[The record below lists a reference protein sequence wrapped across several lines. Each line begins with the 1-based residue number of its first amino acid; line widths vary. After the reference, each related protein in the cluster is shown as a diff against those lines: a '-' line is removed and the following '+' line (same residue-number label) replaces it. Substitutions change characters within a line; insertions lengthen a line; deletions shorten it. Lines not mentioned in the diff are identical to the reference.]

1 LTLITEW
8 NAPTLLSASCKNK
21 SAVVSSRKQ
30 DLFDTSRSILLAERA
45 IQPGGEFVKL
55 FSDVW
60 KLRRVHYAVALAV
73 LVIIGMLP
81 QAAAHAADYPTKT
94 IQIINPF
101 PPGAVTDIVARI
113 VAPKMSAILGQQ
125 VVIVNKPGGGGA
137 VGIQAAKDAAPD
149 GYTILVTPPP
159 VLIIPLVNKN
169 SGFTM
174 NDFAPLTLAT
184 SSPNTTVV
192 KADAPWKTLE
202 EFIADAKKNAGQFTY
217 GSAGPGTTP
226 HFIGELV
233 KLKTK
238 IELTHVPLGSESAA
252 ATAVLGGHVNIA
264 FLTLGT
270 TRSHIEAGTLRALA
284 VASNRRLKD
293 FPDVPTTV
301 EKGFPELN
309 LKIWVGFFAPVKT
322 SPAILKRLA
331 AALNHA
337 LKDPAVVAQ
346 IEKAQALVEN
356 LGPQEAAKFYAEEE
370 RKWSEVARV
379 AKIAK

>member
-1 LTLITEW
+1 MKF
-8 NAPTLLSASCKNK
+8 SA
-21 SAVVSSRKQ
+21 A
-30 DLFDTSRSILLAERA
+30 F
-45 IQPGGEFVKL
+45 P
-55 FSDVW
+55 
-60 KLRRVHYAVALAV
+60 KLRREVSLVAVSVVFMMCSSMPAPA
-73 LVIIGMLP
+73 
-81 QAAAHAADYPTKT
+81 QDYPTKT

-101 PPGAVTDIVARI
+101 PPGAVTDIVARLL
-113 VAPKMSAILGQQ
+113 APKMSTLLGQQ

-137 VGIQAAKDAAPD
+137 VGIQAARDSAPD

-159 VLIIPLVNKN
+159 IVLIPIVNKN
-169 SGFTM
+169 SGFAM
-174 NDFAPLTLAT
+174 KDFVPLTLAT

-192 KADAPWKTLE
+192 KGDAPWKSLE
-202 EFIADAKKNAGQFTY
+202 DVIAEAKKNPGQLTY

-238 IELTHVPLGSESAA
+238 IDMTHVPLGSESAA

-270 TRSHIEAGTLRALA
+270 TRSHIEAGTMRALA

-293 FPDVPTTV
+293 FPNVPTTV

-309 LKIWVGFFAPVKT
+309 LKIWVGFFAPAKT
-322 SPAILKRLA
+322 PPAIAKRLA
-331 AALNHA
+331 SAMGEA
-337 LKDPAVVAQ
+337 LKDPEVVAL

-356 LGPQEAAKFYAEEE
+356 LGPQEAAKFLAEEE
-370 RKWSEVARV
+370 RKWSEVAKV
-379 AKIAK
+379 AKIAN

>member
-1 LTLITEW
+1 MLCGVLP
-8 NAPTLLSASCKNK
+8 APA
-21 SAVVSSRKQ
+21 Q
-30 DLFDTSRSILLAERA
+30 
-45 IQPGGEFVKL
+45 
-55 FSDVW
+55 
-60 KLRRVHYAVALAV
+60 
-73 LVIIGMLP
+73 
-81 QAAAHAADYPTKT
+81 DYPTKT

-113 VAPKMSAILGQQ
+113 LAPKMSALLGQQ
-125 VVIVNKPGGGGA
+125 VVIVNKAGGGGA
-137 VGIQAAKDAAPD
+137 VGIQAARDSAPD

-159 VLIIPLVNKN
+159 IVLIPIVNKN
-169 SGFTM
+169 SGFALK
-174 NDFAPLTLAT
+174 DFVPLNLAT

-192 KADAPWKTLE
+192 KGDAPWKSLE
-202 EFIADAKKNAGQFTY
+202 DVIAEAKKNPGQLTY

-238 IELTHVPLGSESAA
+238 IDMTHVPLGSESAA

-270 TRSHIEAGTLRALA
+270 TRSHIEAGTMRALA

-293 FPDVPTTV
+293 FPNIPTTV
-301 EKGFPELN
+301 EKGFSELN

-322 SPAILKRLA
+322 PPAIVKRLA
-331 AALNHA
+331 GAVGEA
-337 LKDPAVVAQ
+337 LKDPEVVAL

-356 LGPQEAAKFYAEEE
+356 LGPQEAAKFLAEEE
-370 RKWSEVARV
+370 RKWSEVAKV
-379 AKIAK
+379 AKIAS

>member
-1 LTLITEW
+1 MLCGALP
-8 NAPTLLSASCKNK
+8 APA
-21 SAVVSSRKQ
+21 Q
-30 DLFDTSRSILLAERA
+30 
-45 IQPGGEFVKL
+45 
-55 FSDVW
+55 
-60 KLRRVHYAVALAV
+60 
-73 LVIIGMLP
+73 
-81 QAAAHAADYPTKT
+81 DYPTKT

-113 VAPKMSAILGQQ
+113 LAPKMSALLGQQ
-125 VVIVNKPGGGGA
+125 VVIVNKAGGGGA
-137 VGIQAAKDAAPD
+137 VGIQAARDSAPD

-159 VLIIPLVNKN
+159 IVLIPIVNKN
-169 SGFTM
+169 SGFALK
-174 NDFAPLTLAT
+174 DFVPLSLAT

-192 KADAPWKTLE
+192 KGDAPWKSLE
-202 EFIADAKKNAGQFTY
+202 DVIAEAKKNPGQLTY

-238 IELTHVPLGSESAA
+238 IDMTHVPLGSESAA

-270 TRSHIEAGTLRALA
+270 TRSHIEAGTMRALA

-293 FPDVPTTV
+293 FPNIPTTV
-301 EKGFPELN
+301 EKGFSELN

-322 SPAILKRLA
+322 PPAIVKRLA
-331 AALNHA
+331 GAVGEA
-337 LKDPAVVAQ
+337 LKDPEVVAL

-356 LGPQEAAKFYAEEE
+356 LGPQEAAKFLAEEE
-370 RKWSEVARV
+370 RKWSEVAKV
-379 AKIAK
+379 AKIAS

>member
-1 LTLITEW
+1 MLTL
-8 NAPTLLSASCKNK
+8 NFKG
-21 SAVVSSRKQ
+21 
-30 DLFDTSRSILLAERA
+30 LFFI
-45 IQPGGEFVKL
+45 
-55 FSDVW
+55 
-60 KLRRVHYAVALAV
+60 VALA
-73 LVIIGMLP
+73 LFIPLAD
-81 QAAAHAADYPTKT
+81 AAEYPNKT

-101 PPGAVTDIVARI
+101 PPGAVTDVVARI
-113 VAPKMSAILGQQ
+113 VAPKMSTALGQQ
-125 VVIVNKPGGGGA
+125 VVVVNKAGGGGA

-159 VLIIPLVNKN
+159 ILLIPIVNKN

-174 NDFAPLTLAT
+174 KDFAPLSLAT

-192 KADAPWKTLE
+192 KGDAPWKTLE
-202 EFIADAKKNAGQFTY
+202 EFIADAKKNAGQLNY

-238 IELTHVPLGSESAA
+238 IDLTHVPLGSESAA

-270 TRSHIEAGTLRALA
+270 TRSHIEAGTMRALA

-293 FPDVPTTV
+293 FPNVPTTV
-301 EKGFPELN
+301 EKGFSELN
-309 LKIWVGFFAPVKT
+309 LKIWVGFFAPAKT
-322 SPAILKRLA
+322 PPAIVKRLA
-331 AALNHA
+331 AAVGDG
-337 LKDPAVVAQ
+337 LKDPEIIAN
-346 IEKAQALVEN
+346 IEKSQALIEN

-370 RKWSEVARV
+370 RKWTDVAHS
-379 AKIAK
+379 AKITN

>member
-1 LTLITEW
+1 MLTL
-8 NAPTLLSASCKNK
+8 NFKG
-21 SAVVSSRKQ
+21 
-30 DLFDTSRSILLAERA
+30 LFFI
-45 IQPGGEFVKL
+45 
-55 FSDVW
+55 
-60 KLRRVHYAVALAV
+60 VALA
-73 LVIIGMLP
+73 LFIPLAD
-81 QAAAHAADYPTKT
+81 AAEYPNKT

-113 VAPKMSAILGQQ
+113 VAPKMSTALGQQ
-125 VVIVNKPGGGGA
+125 VVVVNKAGGGGA

-159 VLIIPLVNKN
+159 ILLIPIVNKN

-174 NDFAPLTLAT
+174 KDFAPLSLAT

-192 KADAPWKTLE
+192 KGDAPWKTLE
-202 EFIADAKKNAGQFTY
+202 EFIADAKKSAGQLTY

-238 IELTHVPLGSESAA
+238 IDLTHVPLGSESAA

-270 TRSHIEAGTLRALA
+270 TRSHIEAGTMRALA

-293 FPDVPTTV
+293 FPNVPTTV
-301 EKGFPELN
+301 EKGFSELN
-309 LKIWVGFFAPVKT
+309 LKIWVGFFAPAKT
-322 SPAILKRLA
+322 PPAIVKRLA
-331 AALNHA
+331 AAVGDS
-337 LKDPAVVAQ
+337 LKDPEIIAN
-346 IEKAQALVEN
+346 IEKSQALIEN

-370 RKWSEVARV
+370 RKWTEVAHS
-379 AKIAK
+379 AKITN

>member
-1 LTLITEW
+1 MLTF
-8 NAPTLLSASCKNK
+8 NFKG
-21 SAVVSSRKQ
+21 
-30 DLFDTSRSILLAERA
+30 LFFI
-45 IQPGGEFVKL
+45 
-55 FSDVW
+55 
-60 KLRRVHYAVALAV
+60 VALA
-73 LVIIGMLP
+73 LFIPLAD
-81 QAAAHAADYPTKT
+81 AAEYPNKT

-113 VAPKMSAILGQQ
+113 VAPKMSTALGQQ
-125 VVIVNKPGGGGA
+125 VVVVNKAGGGGA

-159 VLIIPLVNKN
+159 ILLIPIVNKN

-174 NDFAPLTLAT
+174 KDFAPLSLAT

-192 KADAPWKTLE
+192 KGDAPWKTLE
-202 EFIADAKKNAGQFTY
+202 EFTADAKKNAGQLTY

-238 IELTHVPLGSESAA
+238 IDLTHVPLGSESAA

-270 TRSHIEAGTLRALA
+270 TRSHIEAGTMRALA

-293 FPDVPTTV
+293 FPNVPTTV
-301 EKGFPELN
+301 EKGFSELN
-309 LKIWVGFFAPVKT
+309 LKIWVGFFAPAKT
-322 SPAILKRLA
+322 PPAIVKRLA
-331 AALNHA
+331 AAVGDS
-337 LKDPAVVAQ
+337 LKDPEIIAN
-346 IEKAQALVEN
+346 IEKSQALIEN

-370 RKWSEVARV
+370 RKWTEVAHS
-379 AKIAK
+379 AKITN

>member
-1 LTLITEW
+1 MTRIHAKTLVSTLAAMFLGAAIA
-8 NAPTLLSASCKNK
+8 NA
-21 SAVVSSRKQ
+21 Q
-30 DLFDTSRSILLAERA
+30 
-45 IQPGGEFVKL
+45 
-55 FSDVW
+55 
-60 KLRRVHYAVALAV
+60 
-73 LVIIGMLP
+73 
-81 QAAAHAADYPTKT
+81 YPNKT

-101 PPGAVTDIVARI
+101 PPGAVTDIVARLLT
-113 VAPKMSAILGQQ
+113 PKLSAALGQQ
-125 VVIVNKPGGGGA
+125 VIIINKAGGGGA
-137 VGIQAAKDAAPD
+137 VGIQAAKEAAPD

-159 VLIIPLVNKN
+159 IVLIPIVNKN
-169 SGFTM
+169 SGFTLK
-174 NDFAPLTLAT
+174 DFAPLVLAT

-192 KADAPWKTLE
+192 KSDAPWKSFE
-202 EFIADAKKNAGQFTY
+202 EFVAEAKKDPGALTY

-238 IELTHVPLGSESAA
+238 IDMTHVPLGSESAA

-284 VASNRRLKD
+284 VASNKRLKD
-293 FPDVPTTV
+293 FPNIPTTV

-309 LKIWVGFFAPVKT
+309 LKVWVGFFAPAKT
-322 SPAILKRLA
+322 PAAITKRLA
-331 AALNHA
+331 AAISES
-337 LKDPAVVAQ
+337 LKDPEVASN

-356 LGPQEAAKFYAEEE
+356 LGPQETVKFLAEEE

-379 AKIAK
+379 ANIAH

>member
-1 LTLITEW
+1 MCQILTAPGTE
-8 NAPTLLSASCKNK
+8 
-21 SAVVSSRKQ
+21 
-30 DLFDTSRSILLAERA
+30 
-45 IQPGGEFVKL
+45 
-55 FSDVW
+55 
-60 KLRRVHYAVALAV
+60 
-73 LVIIGMLP
+73 
-81 QAAAHAADYPTKT
+81 AADYPTKT

-125 VVIVNKPGGGGA
+125 LIVVNKPGGGGA

-159 VLIIPLVNKN
+159 IVLIPIVNKN
-169 SGFTM
+169 SGFAM
-174 NDFAPLTLAT
+174 KDFVPLTLAT

-192 KADAPWKTLE
+192 KGDAPWKSLE
-202 EFIADAKKNAGQFTY
+202 DVIAEAKKNPGQLTY

-238 IELTHVPLGSESAA
+238 IDMTHVPLGSESAA

-270 TRSHIEAGTLRALA
+270 TRSHIEGGTMRALA

-293 FPDVPTTV
+293 FPNVPTTV

-309 LKIWVGFFAPVKT
+309 LKIWVGFFAPAKAP
-322 SPAILKRLA
+322 PATVKRLA
-331 AALNHA
+331 GAIGEA
-337 LKDPAVVAQ
+337 LKDPEVGAL

-356 LGPQEAAKFYAEEE
+356 LGPQEAAKFLAEEE
-370 RKWSEVARV
+370 RKWSEVAKV
-379 AKIAK
+379 AKITN

>member
-1 LTLITEW
+1 VKVLSGMRKFGHELGTAAAAI
-8 NAPTLLSASCKNK
+8 LLVLC
-21 SAVVSSRKQ
+21 
-30 DLFDTSRSILLAERA
+30 SILPAPA
-45 IQPGGEFVKL
+45 Q
-55 FSDVW
+55 
-60 KLRRVHYAVALAV
+60 
-73 LVIIGMLP
+73 
-81 QAAAHAADYPTKT
+81 DYPTKT

-101 PPGAVTDIVARI
+101 PPGAVTDIIARML
-113 VAPKMSAILGQQ
+113 APKMSTVLGQQ
-125 VVIVNKPGGGGA
+125 VVVINKAGGGGA
-137 VGIQAAKDAAPD
+137 VGIQAARDSAPD

-159 VLIIPLVNKN
+159 IVLIPIVNKN
-169 SGFTM
+169 SGFSLK
-174 NDFAPLTLAT
+174 DFVPLALAT

-192 KADAPWKTLE
+192 KADAPWKTFEDVLAE
-202 EFIADAKKNAGQFTY
+202 ARKNPGHLTY

-238 IELTHVPLGSESAA
+238 IDMTHVPLGSESAA

-309 LKIWVGFFAPVKT
+309 LKIWVGLFAPAKT
-322 SPAILKRLA
+322 PPVIAKRLA
-331 AALNHA
+331 GAIGEA
-337 LKDPAVVAQ
+337 LKDPQVAAL

-356 LGPQEAAKFYAEEE
+356 LGPQDAAKFLAEEE
-370 RKWSEVARV
+370 RKWSEVAKV
-379 AKIAK
+379 AGITN

>member
-1 LTLITEW
+1 VKFLHVARESLY
-8 NAPTLLSASCKNK
+8 
-21 SAVVSSRKQ
+21 
-30 DLFDTSRSILLAERA
+30 ERA
-45 IQPGGEFVKL
+45 VLATALLFFVASS
-55 FSDVW
+55 FT
-60 KLRRVHYAVALAV
+60 
-73 LVIIGMLP
+73 
-81 QAAAHAADYPTKT
+81 AAAISEAAEYPTKT

-113 VAPKMSAILGQQ
+113 VAPKMAAILGQQ
-125 VVIVNKPGGGGA
+125 VIIVNKAGGGGA

-159 VLIIPLVNKN
+159 ILLIPLVNKN
-169 SGFTM
+169 SGFAM
-174 NDFAPLTLAT
+174 KDFTPLNLAT

-202 EFIADAKKNAGQFTY
+202 EFIAEAAKNPGALTY

-238 IELTHVPLGSESAA
+238 IDLTHVPLGSESAA

-270 TRSHIEAGTLRALA
+270 TRSHIEAGTMRALA

-293 FPDVPTTV
+293 FPNIPTTV

-309 LKIWVGFFAPVKT
+309 LKIWVGFFAPAKT
-322 SPAILKRLA
+322 PAAIVKRLA
-331 AALNHA
+331 AALSES
-337 LKDPAVVAQ
+337 LKDTEVAAH
-346 IEKAQALVEN
+346 IEKAQALIEN
-356 LGPQEAAKFYAEEE
+356 LGPQEAAKFYTEEE
-370 RKWSEVARV
+370 RKWSEVTRV
-379 AKIAK
+379 AKIGN

>member
-1 LTLITEW
+1 MLTF
-8 NAPTLLSASCKNK
+8 NFKG
-21 SAVVSSRKQ
+21 
-30 DLFDTSRSILLAERA
+30 LFFI
-45 IQPGGEFVKL
+45 
-55 FSDVW
+55 
-60 KLRRVHYAVALAV
+60 VALA
-73 LVIIGMLP
+73 LFIPLAD
-81 QAAAHAADYPTKT
+81 AAEYPNKT

-113 VAPKMSAILGQQ
+113 VAPKMSTALGQQ
-125 VVIVNKPGGGGA
+125 VVVVNKAGGGGA

-159 VLIIPLVNKN
+159 ILLIPIVNKN

-174 NDFAPLTLAT
+174 KDFAPLSLAT

-192 KADAPWKTLE
+192 KGDAPWKTLE
-202 EFIADAKKNAGQFTY
+202 EFIADAKKNAGQLNY

-226 HFIGELV
+226 HFIGELE

-238 IELTHVPLGSESAA
+238 IDLTHVPLGSESAA

-270 TRSHIEAGTLRALA
+270 TRSHIEAGTMRALA

-293 FPDVPTTV
+293 FPNVPTTV
-301 EKGFPELN
+301 EKGFSELN
-309 LKIWVGFFAPVKT
+309 LKIWVGFFAPAKT
-322 SPAILKRLA
+322 PPAIVKRLA
-331 AALNHA
+331 AAVGDS
-337 LKDPAVVAQ
+337 LKDPEIIAN
-346 IEKAQALVEN
+346 IEKSQALIEN

-370 RKWSEVARV
+370 RKWTEVAHS
-379 AKIAK
+379 AKITN

>member
-1 LTLITEW
+1 
-8 NAPTLLSASCKNK
+8 
-21 SAVVSSRKQ
+21 
-30 DLFDTSRSILLAERA
+30 
-45 IQPGGEFVKL
+45 VK
-55 FSDVW
+55 FSQ
-60 KLRRVHYAVALAV
+60 VARESLYECAV
-73 LVIIGMLP
+73 LATALLFFVASSFT
-81 QAAAHAADYPTKT
+81 AAAISEAAEYPTKT

-113 VAPKMSAILGQQ
+113 VAPKMTAILGQQ
-125 VVIVNKPGGGGA
+125 VIIVNKAGGGGA
-137 VGIQAAKDAAPD
+137 VGIQAAKDAVPD

-159 VLIIPLVNKN
+159 ILLIPLVNKN
-169 SGFTM
+169 SGFAM
-174 NDFAPLTLAT
+174 KDFTPLTLAT

-202 EFIADAKKNAGQFTY
+202 EFIAEAAKTPGALTY

-238 IELTHVPLGSESAA
+238 IDLTHVPLGSESAA

-270 TRSHIEAGTLRALA
+270 TRSHIEAGTMRALA

-293 FPDVPTTV
+293 FPNIPTTV

-309 LKIWVGFFAPVKT
+309 LKIWVGFFAPAKT
-322 SPAILKRLA
+322 PAAIVKRLA
-331 AALNHA
+331 AALSES
-337 LKDPAVVAQ
+337 LKDTEVAAH
-346 IEKAQALVEN
+346 IEKAQALIEN
-356 LGPQEAAKFYAEEE
+356 LGPQEAAKFYTEEE
-370 RKWSEVARV
+370 RKWSEVTRV
-379 AKIAK
+379 AKIGN

>member
-1 LTLITEW
+1 MLKL
-8 NAPTLLSASCKNK
+8 NFKG
-21 SAVVSSRKQ
+21 
-30 DLFDTSRSILLAERA
+30 LFFIAALA
-45 IQPGGEFVKL
+45 L
-55 FSDVW
+55 FI
-60 KLRRVHYAVALAV
+60 AVAD
-73 LVIIGMLP
+73 
-81 QAAAHAADYPTKT
+81 AAEYPNKT

-113 VAPKMSAILGQQ
+113 VAPKMSTALGQQ
-125 VVIVNKPGGGGA
+125 VIVVNKAGGGGA

-159 VLIIPLVNKN
+159 ILLIPIVNKN

-174 NDFAPLTLAT
+174 KDFAPLSLAT

-192 KADAPWKTLE
+192 KGDAAWKTLE
-202 EFIADAKKNAGQFTY
+202 EFIADAKKNAGQLTY

-238 IELTHVPLGSESAA
+238 IDLTHVPLGSESAA

-270 TRSHIEAGTLRALA
+270 TRSHIEAGTMRALA

-293 FPDVPTTV
+293 FPNVPTTV
-301 EKGFPELN
+301 EKGFSELN
-309 LKIWVGFFAPVKT
+309 LKIWVGFFAPAKT
-322 SPAILKRLA
+322 PPAIVKRLA
-331 AALNHA
+331 AAVGDS
-337 LKDPAVVAQ
+337 LKDPEIVAN
-346 IEKAQALVEN
+346 IEKSQALIEN
-356 LGPQEAAKFYAEEE
+356 LGPQEAAKFYAQEE
-370 RKWSEVARV
+370 RKWTEVAHS
-379 AKIAK
+379 AKITN